1 MTSGVF
7 RQHNVIPDSSLISD
21 VTHVVL
27 AFMRSSLFV
36 EKDAPSEWPLFT
48 NVGTVRSRFMPGT
61 KIIVG
66 IGGWGDTQAFSEAAL
81 TDESRR
87 LFAHNI
93 KRMIEETGAD
103 GMLSLQ
109 N

>member
-1 MTSGVF
+1 M
-7 RQHNVIPDSSLISD
+7 
-21 VTHVVL
+21 THVVL

-48 NVGTVRSRFMPGT
+48 DVGTVRSRFMPGT
-61 KIIVG
+61 KIIIG
-66 IGGWGDTQAFSEAAL
+66 IGGWGDTESFSEAAL

-103 GMLSLQ
+103 GMLSFQ
-109 N
+109 Y